1 MIKMGIGL
9 DITISIIAVIGIITI
24 IYDTSLDP
32 LTRILSTIILLVII
46 AIFSLRNISFY
57 KGNDEI

>member
-57 KGNDEI
+57 KGNDEK